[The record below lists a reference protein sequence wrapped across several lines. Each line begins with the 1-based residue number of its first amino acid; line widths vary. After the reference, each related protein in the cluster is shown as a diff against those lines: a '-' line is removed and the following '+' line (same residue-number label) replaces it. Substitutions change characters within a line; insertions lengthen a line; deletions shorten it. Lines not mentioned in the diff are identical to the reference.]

1 MRGVDV
7 LLGIPAANVGGVAHA
22 ADGMIPATGANGRAG
37 QVCSG
42 VKGRVS
48 VRRRRHLPARSH
60 KHPCPIP
67 AVARVAMGPSLVAAG
82 GIDAR

>member
-42 VKGRVS
+42 VKDGCLSDGVVIFLLVVISILAQYLLWRAWQW
-48 VRRRRHLPARSH
+48 VRRWWQRE
-60 KHPCPIP
+60 
-67 AVARVAMGPSLVAAG
+67 G
-82 GIDAR
+82 